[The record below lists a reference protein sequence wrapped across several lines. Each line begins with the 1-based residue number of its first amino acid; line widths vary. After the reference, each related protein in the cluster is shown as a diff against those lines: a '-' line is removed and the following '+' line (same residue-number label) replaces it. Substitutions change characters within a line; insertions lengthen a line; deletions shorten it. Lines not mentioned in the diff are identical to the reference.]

1 MKDILRRISFISF
14 SFLLI
19 FSSFNPV
26 DYAYASTLENSAYNY
41 AEALQK
47 SLYFYEANKCG
58 PGISDTYL
66 QWRGD
71 CHIEDSAIPLDTD
84 HTNLSQ
90 NFINSNR
97 AILDPDGDGAVD
109 LSGGFHDAGDHV
121 KFGLPQGYTASTI
134 GWGYYEFKDAFVQTG
149 QDQHALEIL
158 KWFSDYFMKTTFLDE
173 DGEVI
178 AFNYMV
184 GDGTTDHNYWGPSE
198 LQLNKDYARP
208 ATFATQDTPASDQA
222 GEAAAALALMYLNYK
237 DVDSVYANKCLTYA
251 KALYKFGREY
261 RGLGISG
268 GFYNS
273 RACED
278 DLSWAAI
285 WLYVITDNLEYI
297 RHIDSVDADGN
308 YTGYLS
314 KILTTTENTWQNI
327 WTHCWDAVWG
337 GVFTK
342 LACTFPENTLFDYA
356 ARWNLCFWTGGQ
368 VPHDEPY
375 ENTYLESSPAGYAF
389 LNIWGSARYNTAAQF
404 LTLVYQKYHTER
416 TGLTDWAKGQMDY
429 ILGDNPMGYSYL
441 VGFTENH
448 VEHPHHRAAH
458 GSTVNDVNYP
468 KKHQHT
474 LWGALAAGPDSGDHH
489 IDHTR
494 DYIYNEVAIDYNAAF
509 VGALAGHYLLY
520 EQDDAPLANFPPLE
534 PEKEAFYVETKLE
547 QENNQ
552 RTQVTIR
559 INNRTSQPP
568 RFVQDLSCRYYFN
581 IEELFDV
588 GQSINNVTFDTMY
601 DEQVTSYEGS
611 VEAKGPFKFDDG
623 GTYYMEFVWKDMNI
637 HGKRDYQFA
646 LVADIDSTWQFRWN
660 GANDYSRKGI
670 NKEYKKNINMP
681 VYVDGD
687 LVYGKLPTPLPPY
700 EHGTGG
706 NNNSPISFEYT
717 YAEKQN
723 WGSGF
728 VGALTIKNTGDQ
740 AISDWEISFNMN
752 ARIDKFFSADIVEH
766 NGNHYIIKGKQWNKS
781 LSPGQSYTLEFI
793 GEYHE
798 EICQVE
804 NVTIE

>member
-1 MKDILRRISFISF
+1 MKS
-14 SFLLI
+14 
-19 FSSFNPV
+19 
-26 DYAYASTLENSAYNY
+26 
-41 AEALQK
+41 
-47 SLYFYEANKCG
+47 
-58 PGISDTYL
+58 
-66 QWRGD
+66 
-71 CHIEDSAIPLDTD
+71 
-84 HTNLSQ
+84 
-90 NFINSNR
+90 
-97 AILDPDGDGAVD
+97 
-109 LSGGFHDAGDHV
+109 
-121 KFGLPQGYTASTI
+121 
-134 GWGYYEFKDAFVQTG
+134 
-149 QDQHALEIL
+149 
-158 KWFSDYFMKTTFLDE
+158 TFLDE
-173 DGEVI
+173 DGEVV

-184 GDGTTDHNYWGPSE
+184 GDGTTDHNYWGPPE
-198 LQLNKDYARP
+198 LQRNKDYARP

-237 DVDSVYANKCLTYA
+237 EVDSVYADKCLTYA

-342 LACTFPENTLFDYA
+342 LSCTFPENTLFDYA
-356 ARWNLCFWTGGQ
+356 ARWNLCFGQGGQ

-389 LNIWGSARYNTAAQF
+389 LNIWGSARYNTAAQL

-468 KKHQHT
+468 EKHQHT

-489 IDHTR
+489 IDHTG

-520 EQDDAPLANFPPLE
+520 EQGDQPLANFPPLE

-552 RTQVTIR
+552 RTQVTIS

-581 IEELFDV
+581 IEELF
-588 GQSINNVTFDTMY
+588 
-601 DEQVTSYEGS
+601 
-611 VEAKGPFKFDDG
+611 
-623 GTYYMEFVWKDMNI
+623 
-637 HGKRDYQFA
+637 
-646 LVADIDSTWQFRWN
+646 
-660 GANDYSRKGI
+660 
-670 NKEYKKNINMP
+670 
-681 VYVDGD
+681 
-687 LVYGKLPTPLPPY
+687 
-700 EHGTGG
+700 
-706 NNNSPISFEYT
+706 
-717 YAEKQN
+717 
-723 WGSGF
+723 
-728 VGALTIKNTGDQ
+728 
-740 AISDWEISFNMN
+740 
-752 ARIDKFFSADIVEH
+752 
-766 NGNHYIIKGKQWNKS
+766 
-781 LSPGQSYTLEFI
+781 
-793 GEYHE
+793 
-798 EICQVE
+798 
-804 NVTIE
+804 